1 MPIRHASKILP
12 ALLLAFFGTAAPV
25 FSMIQVSEASDEEA
39 SAPLSSIPEVDRA
52 LQEAEAAIAK
62 IVAIPDGER
71 TLANTV
77 VAVDDMWA
85 RLWVATDMMTFMS
98 VVSPDADLRD
108 LGETAQVEIEAW
120 MIGVG
125 KREDLFR
132 AIQAYAESGSTPEG
146 EGARLLE
153 FMLRDYR
160 RAGMA
165 LDDEARAELTEI
177 ELELSQLELDFKKNI
192 REEDEIVLLT
202 REELAGVPESWF
214 SGVKESEGLFL
225 VTLDNPTYLPVMRHG
240 TDPVARRKLYVA
252 RRRRAGKNV
261 GLIEEILKLRSR
273 QAALLG
279 FQHAADFEA
288 EVRMSGNAEAIQAFY
303 EELRPK
309 LRAKAELDFA
319 EYQSAMREHTGD
331 PEAQLNPW
339 DQSFYND
346 RLLKEKYAVDQEKVR
361 EYFSVANVIDGLFSV
376 TEELYG
382 LEYREITETAAEQG
396 YTMWH
401 EDVQL
406 FEVWDQASKEML
418 GQFYLDL
425 YPRPN
430 KYNHAAQFSLLS
442 RKRWPD
448 GSLQKPLV
456 ALVCNFSKPT
466 ADRPALLPHSEV
478 RTFFHEFGHCLH
490 SILTSAET
498 TQFSGTRVARDFVE
512 APSQMFENWVWDAEV
527 LKRFAKHY
535 ETGEVLPAE
544 LLEGM
549 LAARNL
555 GSGMSNQAQVFL
567 GSLDLAYHTAPGGEV
582 DSVAVGNEIYERE
595 TLYRSTPETY
605 FHAAFGHLIGYQAG
619 YYSYLWSKVFA
630 QDMFGRFKEHGM
642 LNAEAGSYY
651 RNKILAPGG
660 TRDAKELLL
669 DYLGREP
676 DSTAFLEHLGLDTS
690 SSNN

>member
-1 MPIRHASKILP
+1 MPIRYASRILP
-12 ALLLAFFGTAAPV
+12 ALLLSFFGTAAPV

-39 SAPLSSIPEVDRA
+39 SASLSSIPEVDRA

-62 IVAIPDGER
+62 IVAIPDEER

-132 AIQAYAESGSTPEG
+132 AIQAYAESGSAPEG
-146 EGARLLE
+146 EGARLLK

-165 LDDEARAELTEI
+165 LDEEARAELTEI

-214 SGVKESEGLFL
+214 AGVKESEGLFL
-225 VTLDNPTYLPVMRHG
+225 VTLDNPTYLPVMRYG
-240 TDPVARRKLYVA
+240 TDPIARRKLYVA

-309 LRAKAELDFA
+309 LRAKAELDYE
-319 EYQSAMREHTGD
+319 EYLGAKREHTGD
-331 PEAQLNPW
+331 EDAQLHPW
-339 DQSFYND
+339 DSTFYND

-406 FEVWDQASKEML
+406 FEVWDQASNEML

-490 SILTSAET
+490 SILTNAET

-535 ETGEVLPAE
+535 ETGEVLPAD